1 MASLKKNIGSS
12 FVGNIVYAL
21 SQWLLLIALAKLGG
35 EQIIG
40 VYALA
45 LAVVSPIFSLGNM
58 NLRAVQATDFEIA
71 VSFNSYARFRHL
83 TSLISILVCLLVA
96 AVVYRNKLDI
106 CLSII
111 CLAFY
116 KYFESQS
123 DLVHGYLQKLE
134 RMDLIAY
141 SIMLRG
147 FFNLIFI
154 SSVYYFTHDLVQAL
168 AVSIVKSWLI
178 YFVVDARN
186 YRRLY
191 TEQAHLIKTS
201 LELFKIAWPLGIVI
215 FANTLNLNI
224 PRYFIAEYY
233 DEAILGIFASISYF
247 IVAGSTLVNAIG
259 QSAIPRLAKY
269 GFANLG
275 AFRVLS
281 RQVFLLITLVGMV
294 GVLIAEYLGGF
305 ILDLV
310 YTAAIAAYNPL
321 FVQIMWAGVAIYSS
335 TAIGCSLTA
344 LRDFKSQSVFSMINV
359 LTMLLLSWLLIRD
372 YGLPGAAGA
381 IAITHLVKLLLAWL
395 RVRYL
400 FQRQSTAT
408 S

>member
-1 MASLKKNIGSS
+1 MASLKKNIGAS
-12 FVGNIVYAL
+12 FIGNIVYAL
-21 SQWLLLIALAKLGG
+21 SQWLLLIILAKLGD
-35 EQIIG
+35 EKVIG

-58 NLRAVQATDFEIA
+58 NLRAVQATDAETA
-71 VSFNSYARFRHL
+71 VSFTSYARFRHL
-83 TSLISILVCLLVA
+83 TSLISILVCFLVA
-96 AVVYRNKLDI
+96 AFVYRGNLDTCFAI
-106 CLSII
+106 F

-123 DLVHGYLQKLE
+123 DLVHGYLQKME

-147 FFNLIFI
+147 FFNLII
-154 SSVYYFTHDLVQAL
+154 IGTAYYFTHDLIQAL
-168 AVSIVKSWLI
+168 AISIIKSWMI
-178 YFVVDARN
+178 YFIYDARN
-186 YRRLY
+186 FRRFA
-191 TEQAHLIKTS
+191 TGQTHLTKNS

-233 DEAILGIFASISYF
+233 DEAMVGVFASISYF
-247 IVAGSTLVNAIG
+247 IVAGSTLVNAVG

-269 GFANLG
+269 GYTNLRQ
-275 AFRVLS
+275 FRLLS

-294 GVLIAEYLGGF
+294 GVLIAQYLGVM
-305 ILDLV
+305 ILQLV
-310 YTAAIAAYNPL
+310 YTTTIAAYYPL

-344 LRDFKSQSVFSMINV
+344 LRDFKSQSVFSVIN
-359 LTMLLLSWLLIRD
+359 MLIMLVSSWYLIREF
-372 YGLPGAAGA
+372 GLPGAAAA
-381 IAITHLVKLLLAWL
+381 IGLTHVIKLLMAWL

-400 FQRQSTAT
+400 FRYRHCET
-408 S
+408 

>member
-1 MASLKKNIGSS
+1 MASLKKNIGAS

-21 SQWLLLIALAKLGG
+21 SQWLLLIILAKLGG
-35 EQIIG
+35 EKVIG

-58 NLRAVQATDFEIA
+58 NLRAVQATDTEAGVCFT
-71 VSFNSYARFRHL
+71 SYARFRHL
-83 TSLISILVCLLVA
+83 TSLISILVCFSVA
-96 AVVYRNKLDI
+96 ALVYRGNLDT
-106 CLSII
+106 CLSIF
-111 CLAFY
+111 CLAIY

-123 DLVHGYLQKLE
+123 DLVHGYLQKME

-147 FFNLIFI
+147 FFNLII
-154 SSVYYFTHDLVQAL
+154 IGTAYYFTHDLVQAL
-168 AVSIVKSWLI
+168 ALSIIKSWMI
-178 YFVVDARN
+178 YFIYDARN
-186 YRRLY
+186 FRRLDKGD
-191 TEQAHLIKTS
+191 AHLSKTS

-233 DEAILGIFASISYF
+233 DEAMVGIFASISYF

-269 GFANLG
+269 GFPNLG
-275 AFRVLS
+275 KFRLLS
-281 RQVFLLITLVGMV
+281 RQVFLLITLVGMI
-294 GVLIAEYLGGF
+294 GVLIAEYLGEY
-305 ILDLV
+305 ILQMV
-310 YTAAIAAYNPL
+310 YTATIADYYSL

-335 TAIGCSLTA
+335 VAIGCSLTA
-344 LRDFKSQSVFSMINV
+344 LRDFKSQSVFSIIN
-359 LTMLLLSWLLIRD
+359 MLIMLFSSWYLIREF
-372 YGLPGAAGA
+372 GLPGAAAA
-381 IAITHLVKLLLAWL
+381 IGLTHVIKLLMAWL

-400 FQRQSTAT
+400 FGAKHLAT
-408 S
+408 L